1 MLDADW
7 TKEELE
13 KLITL
18 KSVKA
23 RKVGIPVFKVMSN
36 SGENFE
42 VRHNS
47 NVYFVDNNKFT
58 LNELIDFLQTH

>member
-23 RKVGIPVFKVMSN
+23 RKVGIPVFTVMSN

-42 VRHNS
+42 IRHNS